1 MDDRD
6 KVPDLMKHDLP
17 GKTEMLQLDYNVAG
31 LLCYLPIPPIN
42 LIASVLWLIKEPT
55 SNTFL
60 RFHAIQG
67 LMLFGAFVIG
77 CFINSFVGM
86 FSAIPLL
93 GWVFG
98 LLGGLLGLVL
108 ALGYLAGSII
118 LMVKAYDRQLFKIP
132 YLGDIAESK
141 ANS

>member
-1 MDDRD
+1 MNDRD

-17 GKTEMLQLDYNVAG
+17 GKTEMLHLDYNIAG
-31 LLCYLPIPPIN
+31 LLCYLPIPPVN
-42 LIASVLWLIKEPT
+42 LIASILWLLKEPP

-77 CFINSFVGM
+77 CFINSFVGI
-86 FSAIPLL
+86 FSHIPVL
-93 GWVFG
+93 GFIFG
-98 LLGGLLGLVL
+98 MLGGLLGFAL
-108 ALGYLAGSII
+108 ALGYLVGSII
-118 LMVKAYDRQLFKIP
+118 LMVKAYDRQLYKIP
-132 YLGDIAESK
+132 WLGEIAESK